1 MSERAYDLEAIVAAH
16 RAAKAGGYWV
26 RLSVMIVDRATLE
39 RVERKLAWA
48 ECFRDRPDM
57 LLAAICEAAS
67 LLRGLLAEP
76 QENPSEAHKSDA
88 VHRGD
93 WFRQAWANA
102 NGCSVEEAERAYE
115 TLGDITVTRRERLRR
130 AGLLAEGEESREP

>member
-26 RLSVMIVDRATLE
+26 RLS
-39 RVERKLAWA
+39 
-48 ECFRDRPDM
+48 DM
-57 LLAAICEAAS
+57 EYDAIAGTV
-67 LLRGLLAEP
+67 LRGLLAEP
-76 QENPSEAHKSDA
+76 QENPSEAQKSDA